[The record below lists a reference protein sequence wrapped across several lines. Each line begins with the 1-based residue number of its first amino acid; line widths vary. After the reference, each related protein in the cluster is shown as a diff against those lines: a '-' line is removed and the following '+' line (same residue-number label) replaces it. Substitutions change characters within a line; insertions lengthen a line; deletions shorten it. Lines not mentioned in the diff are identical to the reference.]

1 MDNAHLTAYAPD
13 QQGQYYVI
21 DTTIDPSQTANIP
34 AMNGRQGDTMRRVSL
49 AIVDDD
55 QPHDMTNSTIELRGQ
70 DASGVVKVS
79 DIVLNWVSREGGL
92 LVFGIPA
99 PFYKNVGQYQHAYFV
114 INDKDSA
121 GNTTSTSTI
130 NINFSV
136 TENGI
141 DVSDVDSTIYISS
154 VDRMLQTAKDRI
166 EAVKIAGENASA
178 IVKGYQDS
186 IKSGDF
192 PAKDDDNNWTGHN
205 SFKAVTIDS
214 LDNAQLSAVSN
225 NVTTAQAT
233 ANSASLQAVSNS
245 VSISNY
251 VDSIAANSTAI
262 SSVNDRFGINET
274 NASTV
279 STAVSNHTESISSLS
294 AALNN
299 MPEDLT
305 DSLNAV
311 SNSVTTLSHSV
322 SNFNNSVTGSL
333 TNMSIAVENASGMTQ
348 SVNDI
353 NKSVVAMNK
362 QLSDVSDT
370 ADTAS
375 NHINTLFSAVTALIN
390 TVNQN
395 IDNKKIDG
403 NDIQAPML

>member
-1 MDNAHLTAYAPD
+1 MDNAHLASYDPD

-114 INDKDSA
+114 ISDKDGQ
-121 GNTTSTSTI
+121 GNTTSTSTV
-130 NINFSV
+130 NINFFV

-192 PAKDDDNNWTGHN
+192 PAKADDNDWTGHN

-233 ANSASLQAVSNS
+233 ANSASLQAASNS
-245 VSISNY
+245 ISISNHA
-251 VDSIAANSTAI
+251 DSIAANSTAI
-262 SSVNDRFGINET
+262 SSVNDRIDIDET

-294 AALNN
+294 AAVDN

-322 SNFNNSVTGSL
+322 SNFNNSVTVSL
-333 TNMSIAVENASGMTQ
+333 ANMSIAVENASDMTQ

-353 NKSVVAMNK
+353 NQSVVAMNK

-375 NHINTLFSAVTALIN
+375 NHINALFSAVTALVN

-395 IDNKKIDG
+395 IDNKKLDG